1 MLQFPNV
8 FSPLKL
14 GGKQLKN
21 RLIALPAGTSIAEN
35 GIPTE
40 DDAIHF
46 ERLAAGGVAMIV
58 TGATIAHPSSG
69 LRSRKLVEVF
79 LDDVIPAMK
88 HKADVV
94 HKHGAL
100 LIGQLIHLGR
110 EFIGGESDY
119 APLAPTQIKTP
130 RDAYPPRELTKR
142 EILEIVEG
150 FRKSAANLV
159 EAGVDG
165 CEIHAAHGYL
175 IAQFMSTLTNHRTD
189 EFGGSFENRTRVLR
203 MILDAIRAELPEGG
217 ILGVRLSAEEEI
229 PGGMDIADAVEVA
242 KMLADTGK
250 IDYISVTHGVRGAYV
265 KDSTNEDG
273 VAVPSASKIREASG
287 LPVLVGQRIRDVDRA
302 ETIIKQGHADMVG
315 MARAL
320 IADPQLPNKSR
331 EGRFTEIRG
340 CLGINQDCRAFDP
353 HLHCAVNAEIGRKRP
368 VSVDVQ
374 VERPKTVS
382 IIGGGIAGMECA
394 RIAAGRGH
402 DVTIYE
408 RNDHLGGS
416 VLVASQAPYRKTLED
431 INGYLS
437 SEMSRL
443 RVTVH
448 LGAGIDQD
456 DFGDLMEM
464 SDHVVIATGSK
475 PSPPRQFGDI
485 PAMSV
490 DDVILANRSDLPEG
504 TAIVFDEGDGFWPA
518 YNAAERL
525 VGLGWKVIFATPLG
539 GIATRVPHESVG
551 PLLNRLGECG
561 TVFKPMHNLER
572 HEMDSKSVFLRPV
585 FGGEAEVLQPD
596 LIVWHKHRLPNDELT
611 SRAEDFDMSKISIIG
626 DCLTP
631 RRIGHAI
638 SEGYKVGAE
647 I

>member
-1 MLQFPNV
+1 MPQFPHV

-14 GGKQLKN
+14 GGRELKN

-40 DDAIHF
+40 GDAVHF

-79 LDDVIPAMK
+79 QDEVIPAMK
-88 HKADVV
+88 HKVEVV

-119 APLAPTQIKTP
+119 PPLAPTSIKTP

-175 IAQFMSTLTNHRTD
+175 IAQFMSTLTNKRTD
-189 EFGGSFENRTRVLR
+189 EFGGSFDNRTRVLS
-203 MILDAIRAELPEGG
+203 MVIDAIRAELPDDG

-229 PGGMDIADAVEVA
+229 VDGMTIEDAVEIA
-242 KMLADTGK
+242 KMVAATGK
-250 IDYISVTHGVRGAYV
+250 VDYISVTHGVRGAYV
-265 KDSTNEDG
+265 KDSTQEDG

-302 ETIIKQGHADMVG
+302 ENIIKQEHADMVG

-402 DVTIYE
+402 EVTIYE
-408 RNDHLGGS
+408 QSDHLGGS
-416 VLVASQAPYRKTLED
+416 ILVASQAPYRKTLED

-448 LGAGIDQD
+448 LGAGIEQD
-456 DFGDLMEM
+456 DLGDLMDM

-475 PSPPRQFGDI
+475 PSPPVNFEGIQT
-485 PAMSV
+485 MTV
-490 DDVILANRSDLPEG
+490 DEVILANRVELSQG
-504 TAIVFDEGDGFWPA
+504 TAVVFDEGDGFWPA

-551 PLLNRLGECG
+551 PLLSRLGEYE
-561 TVFKPMHNLER
+561 TVFKPLHLLEPYGS
-572 HEMDSKSVFLRPV
+572 ESGAVQLRPV
-585 FGGEAEVLQPD
+585 FGGTSEILRPD
-596 LIVWHKHRLPNDELT
+596 LIVWHKHRLPNNELT
-611 SRAEDFDMSKISIIG
+611 LTAEIFDMSKISIIG

-638 SEGYKVGAE
+638 AEGYKVGSE